1 MYHASP
7 NLIRGVEIYQV
18 FFMFFFPAPSSCLPQ
33 GDSGGPLVC
42 EVDDRLYLF
51 GIVSWG
57 DGCARE
63 NRPGVYT
70 MVTNYNQWIAEK
82 TGLSS
87 FTASP
92 MLAPEK

>member
-1 MYHASP
+1 M
-7 NLIRGVEIYQV
+7 
-18 FFMFFFPAPSSCLPQ
+18 
-33 GDSGGPLVC
+33 C

-57 DGCARE
+57 EGCARE

-82 TGLSS
+82 TNLSS

-92 MLAPEK
+92 MLAPVK